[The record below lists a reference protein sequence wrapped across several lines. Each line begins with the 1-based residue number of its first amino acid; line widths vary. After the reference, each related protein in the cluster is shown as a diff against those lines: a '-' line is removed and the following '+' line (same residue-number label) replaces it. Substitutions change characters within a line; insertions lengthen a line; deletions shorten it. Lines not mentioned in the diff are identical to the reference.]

1 MGVAVRALRGICVV
15 AGSGLAAALPQRVAL
30 ADEPGRFLHGA
41 DGTQVMLYVSQPLG
55 SGARAAPHF
64 GLRVE
69 RLQAVQV
76 VAGAPF
82 ALRLRHRYLVDLQ
95 FAPDRAPRLQF
106 GGRYALGYAQG
117 AFALEDA
124 DGRRALR

>member
-1 MGVAVRALRGICVV
+1 MGVAVRGLRGIGRT
-15 AGSGLAAALPQRVAL
+15 AGTGLLAVLAHCVAL

-41 DGTQVMLYVSQPLG
+41 DGTQLMLYVSQPI
-55 SGARAAPHF
+55 GARTAPRF
-64 GLRVE
+64 GLRFE
-69 RLQAVQV
+69 RLQPVPA

-82 ALRLRHRYLVDLQ
+82 ALHLRHRFLVDLQ
-95 FAPDRAPRLQF
+95 FAAGRAPRLQF

-124 DGRRALR
+124 DGHRALR